1 MNGQLI
7 RLSISRQ
14 QRKAKCERPAHPSVY
29 QPAAGKEKCEQ
40 PAHPSVYQPAAG
52 TAKCERPAHPFVYQ
66 PAAEKGEM

>member
-29 QPAAGKEKCEQ
+29 QPAAGKAKYER
-40 PAHPSVYQPAAG
+40 PAHPSVYQPAA
-52 TAKCERPAHPFVYQ
+52 
-66 PAAEKGEM
+66 EKGEM